1 MLVTIITVVYNNEKT
16 IGRAIE
22 SVLNQSYDKIEYIV
36 IDGKSKD
43 NTVCIAEKYTDEFL
57 RRGYSYTIISEQDN
71 GMYDALN
78 KGAKMAHGELVG
90 QVNSDDWYEKTA
102 VETMVDLYKKE
113 PYDVAWGSILVH
125 GKRKWTKHAKIGCFW
140 STSGWCHPAMFSKK
154 DVLLEFP
161 YAVESMYDDFDF
173 ITRVH
178 ISGKKLVT
186 TDKIISNFSFG
197 EGQSTKRSLAEVRR
211 RVNIT
216 YGIYRKYG
224 MSKGYYF
231 YRWLYELVKYI
242 TEF

>member
-43 NTVCIAEKYTDEFL
+43 NTVHIAEKYMDEFL

-125 GKRKWTKHAKIGCFW
+125 GKRKWTKHAKIGHFW